1 MVRAPWI
8 LKINCIFQ
16 FLTFSLLQR
25 ISKTKILHHTPLF
38 SCKARPLH
46 LHESVPQIPSSNP
59 KNTVKGPSTI
69 PVIRSLHEF
78 ISGYEIFLSTI
89 FTVIKAYTSCF
100 IHKNTWNRWCIYF
113 FTAFPNVLLMTCT
126 KDISEIISSGY
137 NYVLLLWTA
146 LI

>member
-1 MVRAPWI
+1 MIRAPWI
-8 LKINCIFQ
+8 LKINCVFQ

-46 LHESVPQIPSSNP
+46 LHGSVPQIPSSNP
-59 KNTVKGPSTI
+59 KNIVKVPSTI

-100 IHKNTWNRWCIYF
+100 IHENTWNRWCIYF
-113 FTAFPNVLLMTCT
+113 FTAFPNVIFIE
-126 KDISEIISSGY
+126 DISEIISSGY
-137 NYVLLLWTA
+137 YYVLLLWTA